1 MCSNLSRALNLHLSL
16 LDLSFIGQTE
26 PKIPCLVRKN
36 DPVSQKV
43 TSGNGLLGLG
53 LGVEIKSVN
62 YASEYL
68 GSGSEEVGGEGSPT
82 HLYFSLITDF

>member
-16 LDLSFIGQTE
+16 ADLSFIGQTE
-26 PKIPCLVRKN
+26 PKILCLVRKN

-68 GSGSEEVGGEGSPT
+68 GSWSEEVGGEGSPT

>member
-1 MCSNLSRALNLHLSL
+1 M
-16 LDLSFIGQTE
+16 
-26 PKIPCLVRKN
+26 
-36 DPVSQKV
+36 
-43 TSGNGLLGLG
+43 LGLG

-68 GSGSEEVGGEGSPT
+68 GSWPVLVGGEGSPT